1 MHRGPFSNAGR
12 GRNGAAIVKR
22 AGFGIAACIGDNCEG
37 PTLLALYL
45 KDGSPR
51 VVDLPRPAAL
61 VEIDSG
67 SGKVTNVWPIAG
79 APDVTFFNP
88 ATGPV
93 HVAIGEPAWSK
104 RSIRERDKAYGQ

>member
-1 MHRGPFSNAGR
+1 MVLVGRLPNLDGIVHWALPSGGGHGLHIDHSR
-12 GRNGAAIVKR
+12 GRLY
-22 AGFGIAACIGDNCEG
+22 AACDE
-37 PTLLALYL
+37 
-45 KDGSPR
+45 
-51 VVDLPRPAAL
+51 AAL